1 VSNKAINPPE
11 FFDSLQHGF
20 SQIVIAEGKRTAYFS
35 GQVAWDASKQIVGKG
50 DFAAQV
56 EKSFENLRTAVHLAG
71 GTMGN
76 VAALRIYIVYAKLAE
91 GEDVAVSNA
100 LKKFFPPSDAPPVST
115 WIGVYS
121 LAHPD
126 FLIEVEATAVLD

>member
-20 SQIVIAEGKRTAYFS
+20 SQIVVTEGKRTAYFS
-35 GQVAWDASKQIVGKG
+35 GQVAWDANKQIIGKG

-56 EKSFENLRTAVHLAG
+56 EKSFENLQTAVRLAG
-71 GTMGN
+71 GRMSH

-91 GEDVAVSNA
+91 CEDAAVSNA
-100 LKKFFPPSDAPPVST
+100 LKKFFPGDAPPVST

>member
-11 FFDSLQHGF
+11 FFNSLQHGF

-35 GQVAWDASKQIVGKG
+35 GQVAWDADKQIVGKG

-56 EKSFENLRTAVHLAG
+56 EKSFENIQTAVRLAG
-71 GTMGN
+71 GTMSQ
-76 VAALRIYIVYAKLAE
+76 VAALRIYIVYAKLVD

-100 LKKFFPPSDAPPVST
+100 LKKFFPGDAPPVSN

>member
-1 VSNKAINPPE
+1 MSHKAINPPE

-35 GQVAWDASKQIVGKG
+35 GQVAWDANKQIVGKG
-50 DFAAQV
+50 NFAAQV
-56 EKSFENLRTAVHLAG
+56 EKSFENLQTAVRLAG
-71 GTMGN
+71 GTMDH
-76 VAALRIYIVYAKLAE
+76 VAALRIYIVYPKLTE
-91 GEDVAVSNA
+91 GEDVAISNA
-100 LKKFFPPSDAPPVST
+100 LKKYFPGSAPPVST

-121 LAHPD
+121 LANPD

>member
-11 FFDSLQHGF
+11 FFNSLQHGF

-35 GQVAWDASKQIVGKG
+35 GQVAWDADKQIVGKG

-56 EKSFENLRTAVHLAG
+56 AKSFENMQTAVRLAG
-71 GTMGN
+71 GTMSQ
-76 VAALRIYIVYAKLAE
+76 VAALRIYIVYAKLAD

-100 LKKFFPPSDAPPVST
+100 LKKFFPGDAPPVST

>member
-1 VSNKAINPPE
+1 MKTAINPPE

-56 EKSFENLRTAVHLAG
+56 EKSFENLQTAVRLAG
-71 GTMGN
+71 GTMSH
-76 VAALRIYIVYAKLAE
+76 VAALRIYIFYAKLAD
-91 GEDVAVSNA
+91 GEDVAVSTA
-100 LKKFFPPSDAPPVST
+100 LKKYFPGDSPPVST

-121 LAHPD
+121 LANPD
-126 FLIEVEATAVLD
+126 FLIEIEATAVLD